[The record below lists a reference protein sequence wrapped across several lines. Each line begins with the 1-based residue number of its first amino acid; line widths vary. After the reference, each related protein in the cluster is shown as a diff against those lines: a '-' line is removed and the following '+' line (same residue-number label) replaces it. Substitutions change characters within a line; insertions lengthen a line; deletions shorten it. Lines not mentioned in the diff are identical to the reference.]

1 MKIFDCV
8 GCGRFETY
16 RSAIGSDG
24 EKCCA
29 FNMLSLST
37 AKHTTHTY
45 VYFRTS
51 ISIFDGELWRTGRRK
66 RNQKANTQFDIS
78 FAGTYQLLA
87 LYVTTVALF
96 AAFFSGESIWMT
108 HSRCDTNNKVKEIS
122 FLIHLHLHH
131 GRHHRCSSDTS
142 ELNGLNFGWIRY
154 TKIVVLILDNFRVL
168 IWKKAATVAQPCG
181 QMKMRTIYL
190 MGEDVGYLCRKRD
203 SVTLKIIP

>member
-96 AAFFSGESIWMT
+96 AAFFFRRVTPTIRWRKYRFWYTFTFIMVVIIDVHPIQANWM
-108 HSRCDTNNKVKEIS
+108 DWIS
-122 FLIHLHLHH
+122 V
-131 GRHHRCSSDTS
+131 
-142 ELNGLNFGWIRY
+142 E
-154 TKIVVLILDNFRVL
+154 
-168 IWKKAATVAQPCG
+168 
-181 QMKMRTIYL
+181 
-190 MGEDVGYLCRKRD
+190 
-203 SVTLKIIP
+203 SVTQKSSC